1 MKLASRTGS
10 IKKLVGWYG
19 TYRYQF
25 TLNIRQNNL
34 LEHRGSLAV
43 EKFSTEKYQFWI
55 IRMSR
60 HRKTAPEM
68 GQN

>member
-1 MKLASRTGS
+1 MTKQF
-10 IKKLVGWYG
+10 
-19 TYRYQF
+19 RY
-25 TLNIRQNNL
+25 L

-43 EKFSTEKYQFWI
+43 EKFSTEKYQFGI